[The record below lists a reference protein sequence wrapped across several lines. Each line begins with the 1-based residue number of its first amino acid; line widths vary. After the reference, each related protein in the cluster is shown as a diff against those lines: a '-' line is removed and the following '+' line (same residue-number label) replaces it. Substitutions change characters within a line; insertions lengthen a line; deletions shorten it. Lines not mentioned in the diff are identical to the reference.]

1 MAKSLTNYFIFT
13 QKRRFD
19 SRSWRFS
26 RQNRRYFSRFSG
38 EQSEKHPQ
46 RGKARVLSFTPA
58 RALSFQSYEKHQKN
72 KSFSA
77 GYGLKLGK
85 TAGWLSFYFNFA
97 FFLPDKLC
105 FLKAGVNLQILH
117 TETRKLETFEL
128 CCLQYFQISK
138 TNFLKKCRIFSTGAL
153 DQLNL
158 VDYAWS
164 TKTRKSWID
173 LSFTNI

>member
-38 EQSEKHPQ
+38 EQRQVKDTLNGGRRLCCLPRRPRAYLS
-46 RGKARVLSFTPA
+46 VLWETP
-58 RALSFQSYEKHQKN
+58 KN

-105 FLKAGVNLQILH
+105 FLIASVNLQILH

-138 TNFLKKCRIFSTGAL
+138 TNFLKKCRTFSTGAL

-164 TKTRKSWID
+164 VPENSLGKVE
-173 LSFTNI
+173 